1 MKTAKKYETGFA
13 LLCLLCVTVFGGSA
27 ALSAR
32 LNKSAEVQ
40 PQSAETYN
48 YNMEEKTDTEAKCE
62 FMLLEYNGKICVYN
76 ADELTAPIMI
86 TDIDAASLRS
96 SDREMFKNGVGAADR
111 EELLALLED
120 FGS

>member
-1 MKTAKKYETGFA
+1 MKTAKRYGVGFA
-13 LLCLLCVTVFGGSA
+13 LLGVLCICVFGGSA

-32 LNKSAEVQ
+32 LNNAPAARTQ
-40 PQSAETYN
+40 
-48 YNMEEKTDTEAKCE
+48 DTEVYTAEENIDIYDDACE
-62 FMLLEYNGKICVYN
+62 FLLMEYNGKICVY
-76 ADELTAPIMI
+76 TAEERTSPIMI

-96 SDREMFKNGVGAADR
+96 ADREMFKNGVGAADR